1 MASVARFDTWQAAD
15 GTNVARFTT
24 GVLETWDGSAWVRSP
39 VSVNYLVIA
48 GGGGGGR
55 GNNLGARGGGGGGAG
70 GYRCSVT
77 GENSGGTS
85 SPEPSVLVSG
95 TFRVT
100 VGAGGVGGSSTYQGA
115 PIQTSGNYS
124 VFASIISDGGG
135 HAGDS
140 DSTLNGL
147 AGNGGSGGGGGGF
160 TASGFGSAFAGQ
172 GTDGAIG
179 NNISTYRGGGGGG
192 AGTAG
197 ATGATTGNGGNG
209 LTSSITGSAVARG
222 GGGGGGGN
230 TAAPIGSGGSGGG
243 GAGAG
248 TAGTVNTGGGGGG
261 GGGTSPTTVGGAGGS
276 GVVIFSLPTSVTVTF
291 SGGVTQTSA
300 VVGSNTVYTVTATS
314 TISETVTF
322 S

>member
-24 GVLETWDGSAWVRSP
+24 GVLETWDGSAWVRP
-39 VSVNYLVIA
+39 HVSVNYLVIG

-115 PIQTSGNYS
+115 PIQSSGNYS

-135 HAGDS
+135 RAGDS
-140 DSTLNGL
+140 DATTNGF
-147 AGNGGSGGGGGGF
+147 AGNGGSGGGGGAL
-160 TASGFGSAFAGQ
+160 TLSGFGSAFAGQ

-179 NNISTYRGGGGGG
+179 NNLSTYRGGGGGG

-197 ATGATTGNGGNG
+197 ATGASTGNGGNG

-230 TAAPIGSGGSGGG
+230 SAAVSGSGGSGGG
-243 GAGAG
+243 GGAG

-276 GVVIFSLPTSVTVTF
+276 GVVILKYPDTITLTIGAGLTSSTTTAGGFKVTQFTAGTDTVTF
-291 SGGVTQTSA
+291 
-300 VVGSNTVYTVTATS
+300 
-314 TISETVTF
+314 
-322 S
+322 